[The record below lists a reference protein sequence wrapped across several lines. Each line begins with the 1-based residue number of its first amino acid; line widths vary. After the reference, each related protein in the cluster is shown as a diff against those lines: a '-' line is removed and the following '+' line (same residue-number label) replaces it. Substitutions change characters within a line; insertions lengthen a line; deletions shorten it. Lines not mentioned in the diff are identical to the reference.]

1 MMHGVSAISAARR
14 PFDRAAN
21 STLSLKWG
29 CWETA
34 VKARQLIKGAV
45 YDPAALKV
53 IYKAFDDAW
62 DQIAPAVSGRADAL
76 EAAPSSSRTSFSAWP
91 ATARRCQGVC

>member
-1 MMHGVSAISAARR
+1 
-14 PFDRAAN
+14 
-21 STLSLKWG
+21 
-29 CWETA
+29 

-76 EAAPSSSRTSFSAWP
+76 EATRLKLANVILGLASNG
-91 ATARRCQGVC
+91 ARDAQALADAAVQAMKLRP